1 MKTEV
6 IHLRATPDL
15 RNRLDKAAT
24 REGVSRSDIITHAIL
39 AYLRQSEEAA
49 WAKAQ
54 RKGVGA

>member
-24 REGVSRSDIITHAIL
+24 REGVNRSDIITHAIL

-54 RKGVGA
+54 RKGAGA